1 MLSRSRARTSDRP
14 ANSPL
19 FFESL
24 EMRQLF
30 GIDPFSMGDTRA
42 VFATPDTIHT
52 YATADVDGDGD
63 ADLVAS
69 AGPRIHTLLN
79 NGNGRFV
86 PTNVF
91 RITGIA
97 TQLVL
102 ADFDGDGDNDLAA
115 LGRGEGTDKLLRV
128 FTSDRDGTWTRKST
142 IKLNAEQILP
152 GNFDTDTR
160 QELAA
165 IFLHTAT
172 IYQMN
177 AGIPN
182 APRGLASAG
191 FNIADAAIQDM
202 NADGI
207 SDVVLGLNNNN
218 PMTPS
223 AVISIWL
230 VSAASTSIF
239 TLGNY
244 NNAVVDSV
252 SAVDILGN
260 ARPDVLFAGR
270 NLSGT
275 NNGYHG
281 IWALAQTTT
290 PGNPLSFSTNPTDVR
305 TFAPSKL
312 DLGTTQTISF
322 DVLGARNIDNLPGRD
337 VVTRVRVVTTDTTTD
352 PDDVTV
358 ATYLAL
364 DRNDNDGTFTHDI
377 GAYTNPGGD
386 DRFGPVVSPFQVSSP
401 AYPDLMFV
409 QRSIVEGGLNKIRYA
424 ENQYNLFPV

>member
-1 MLSRSRARTSDRP
+1 MLSRPRARSSDRP
-14 ANSPL
+14 NHSSL
-19 FFESL
+19 LLESL
-24 EMRQLF
+24 EARQLF
-30 GIDPFSMGDTRA
+30 GLDPFSMGDTRA

-115 LGRGEGTDKLLRV
+115 FGRGEGTDKLLRV

-230 VSAASTSIF
+230 VTAANVSIF
-239 TLGNY
+239 TVRNV
-244 NNAVVDSV
+244 NDAEVNSV

-260 ARPDVLFAGR
+260 GRPDIIFAGR
-270 NLSGT
+270 NLGGT
-275 NNGYHG
+275 NNGNYG
-281 IWALAQTTT
+281 IWSAQQTTT
-290 PGNPLSFSTNPTDVR
+290 PGNPLSFSPNSTPVR
-305 TFAPSKL
+305 TFPPSKL
-312 DLGTTQTISF
+312 TLGTTQTVSF
-322 DVLGARNIDNLPGRD
+322 DILGARNIDNLTGRD
-337 VVTRVRVVTTDTTTD
+337 VVTRVRIVTTDTTTE

-364 DRNDNDGTFTHDI
+364 DRNNGEGGFYNDTGS
-377 GAYTNPGGD
+377 YTNPGGD
-386 DRFGPVVSPFQVSSP
+386 DRFGPVVSPFQVASP

-424 ENQYNLFPV
+424 ENQYHLIPT